1 MTNKCVVK
9 YVNPELHFNETS
21 SLHVPA
27 DFEVGSFEIEH
38 SSYEDLH
45 NKAFKSCPKG
55 YECIEPIALR
65 HEVLWR
71 SSRDRNTTTEE
82 DHLVH
87 AIEQGEYGTLKWG
100 KGNLVS
106 LCVDVRALD
115 TGAYFF

>member
-1 MTNKCVVK
+1 MANKCIVK
-9 YVNPELHFNETS
+9 YVNPNLHLNET

-38 SSYEDLH
+38 SSYNDLH
-45 NKAFKSCPKG
+45 DNAFKNCPKG

-71 SSRDRNTTTEE
+71 SSGDRNTTED
-82 DHLVH
+82 DHLIH
-87 AIEQGEYGTLKWG
+87 AIEEMEYNTLKWG

-106 LCVDVRALD
+106 LCVDVRAID
-115 TGAYFF
+115 SGTYFF